1 MEELVTQRILME
13 ELLFQG
19 VLIEELVDQ
28 EVVSIVAPI
37 GSRSA
42 ERPIIFY

>member
-1 MEELVTQRILME
+1 MEELVTQKMLME

-19 VLIEELVDQ
+19 VLIEVLVDQ
-28 EVVSIVAPI
+28 EVVFIVEPI
-37 GSRSA
+37 VSRSA